1 MVSACE
7 DGHGGEAFYRWFTE
21 AKTPR
26 EVTDKISCIAQKDT
40 LPDQWEAQILAR
52 VLNKCSVILV
62 SNFCNPEIVRAM
74 HLLQA
79 PDLETALAMARERA
93 GKNADIIVI
102 PDGVSVIVSD

>member
-1 MVSACE
+1 
-7 DGHGGEAFYRWFTE
+7 
-21 AKTPR
+21 
-26 EVTDKISCIAQKDT
+26 
-40 LPDQWEAQILAR
+40 
-52 VLNKCSVILV
+52 VILV